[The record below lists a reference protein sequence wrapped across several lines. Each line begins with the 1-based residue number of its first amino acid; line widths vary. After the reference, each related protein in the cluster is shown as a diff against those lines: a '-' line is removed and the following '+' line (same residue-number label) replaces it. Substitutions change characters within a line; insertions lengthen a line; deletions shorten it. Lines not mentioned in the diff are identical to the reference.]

1 MLCHFGATKWK
12 WRNKLPDRQTGS
24 QTNRR
29 TNEQKY
35 RDAQAGKQA
44 GTCNN
49 GGHYSKLVKNQ
60 GFLNQTTRV
69 IQVNWSIL
77 KLKLRIFDLTGHIAI
92 RFRSYVILV
101 LP

>member
-12 WRNKLPDRQTGS
+12 WRNKLPDRLTDS
-24 QTNRR
+24 QTNRW

-49 GGHYSKLVKNQ
+49 DGHYSKLVKNQ
-60 GFLNQTTRV
+60 GFSGGFESNHEGYSGQL
-69 IQVNWSIL
+69 VNTQI
-77 KLKLRIFDLTGHIAI
+77 TATH
-92 RFRSYVILV
+92 YVKV
-101 LP
+101 GTN